1 MEEEQLQDS
10 LDVVHAYREIQ
21 RKKSYDVWNLDCR
34 LKGELS
40 FTETNSKLAQGF
52 WDIVFGTV
60 LSLAKRD
67 TDGNIDASEILIF
80 LGLDDYAMTR
90 NFTRVC
96 RVWNLQINHFVDAWK
111 YRLTRFVIWGLE
123 PRWLSPIEL
132 YQLAKAYYPKSWVP
146 EVAIFSQE
154 SSRRDFFHTNFK
166 TRLIYNRRKF
176 GKPKDTSDSS
186 KKRDAPSS
194 DDEDFEPTERK
205 FQTFKR
211 QRFRHLATS
220 VEFLQENAVPLPI
233 IDKGSYSP
241 GRDSFWH
248 TAPLEQNEKPVNFGR
263 IQTEEYVTCY
273 NVEEKCKGFRMP
285 FVTETE
291 VAMQF
296 YEKERDEYLDILPKA
311 KNVKNRMGWI
321 DGARACELK
330 LKDIQKSSKKIPR
343 WEQKKALRK
352 AHQNAELNFGLWK
365 RNP

>member
-67 TDGNIDASEILIF
+67 TDGNIDVSEILIF

-123 PRWLSPIEL
+123 PLWLSPIKL
-132 YQLAKAYYPKSWVP
+132 QKRAKDYYPKSWVP
-146 EVAIFSQE
+146 DISLYVRKSLPNG
-154 SSRRDFFHTNFK
+154 FFHINDRSK
-166 TRLIYNRRKF
+166 KIWNSRKH
-176 GKPKDTSDSS
+176 GKPDYSKDSS

-263 IQTEEYVTCY
+263 IETKDYVTCY
-273 NVEEKCKGFRMP
+273 NVEEKAKAFRMP

-291 VAMQF
+291 VAIQF
-296 YEKERDEYLDILPKA
+296 YEKERDEFLDSLPDA
-311 KNVKNRMGWI
+311 KNLKDRMGWV
-321 DGARACELK
+321 DGARACDLK
-330 LKDIQKSSKKIPR
+330 LKDIQDSSKKIPR
-343 WEQKKALRK
+343 WQLKKAERIANRN
-352 AHQNAELNFGLWK
+352 AHFNFGLWK
-365 RNP
+365 SN